1 MAPREITVA
10 LNWEAYMVMEDPQGV
25 PYVCL
30 VTSHFSFSFSSIS
43 LPCVATAA
51 YSYVLPHPPTP
62 PTYPYAPYISLNI
75 STHSYTL
82 PHPPTRAVQRRLVTL
97 VTCQLLATQRINHQ
111 VLSSTQTMRALLLL
125 LGCVAFLS
133 TATVA
138 RVLPKVKRDNTSC
151 GCYSLTNRGNT
162 RFRYQH
168 VIDFSTVCRDQDG
181 LRFSFTDFSPDS

>member
-111 VLSSTQTMRALLLL
+111 VLSSNVRLN
-125 LGCVAFLS
+125 S
-133 TATVA
+133 NDA
-138 RVLPKVKRDNTSC
+138 RLAAAPRLRGISF
-151 GCYSLTNRGNT
+151 NR
-162 RFRYQH
+162 Y
-168 VIDFSTVCRDQDG
+168 CRK
-181 LRFSFTDFSPDS
+181 SPSKGQERQ